1 MPDTDDVT
9 EFSTPA
15 PVLLKIDTAGGQ
27 VRVDALD
34 ADHTVV
40 RLRPSRAGDDRALD
54 LIANS
59 TVEQRGDRV
68 LVEVPPAGVGFLRSS
83 PDIDITVS
91 LPTGSRLELA
101 AKSADLRTSGLL
113 DAVHVQIG
121 SGDVWLDHVGEAHV
135 QSGSGDTML
144 AVADRSVRVET
155 GSGDVHLQHVTGAL
169 QVSTGSG
176 DALVDDVCADV
187 TIHTASGDHRVG
199 RVRRGTVAMDS
210 ASGDRAGHGRRGHTG
225 LVGRHQPE
233 RQRALGARRQRAARR
248 RGRRRRAAHQHRIRR
263 HLARARLT

>member
-15 PVLLKIDTAGGQ
+15 PVLLQIETAGGQ
-27 VRVDALD
+27 VRVEAHD

-54 LIANS
+54 LLANS

-68 LVEVPPAGVGFLRSS
+68 LVEVPPAGFGFLRSS

-101 AKSADLRTSGLL
+101 AKSADLRTGGLL

-155 GSGDVHLQHVTGAL
+155 GSGDVHLQHVAGAL

-176 DALVDDVCADV
+176 DVLVDDACADV
-187 TIHTASGDHRVG
+187 TVHTASGDHRVG
-199 RVRRGTVAMDS
+199 RGPPWDSRDGLRLRR
-210 ASGDRAGHGRRGHTG
+210 RAGHGRRGHTG

-233 RQRALGARRQRAARR
+233 RQRALGARWQRAARR
-248 RGRRRRAAHQHRIRR
+248 RGRRRRAAHQHRVRR

>member
-9 EFSTPA
+9 KFSTPA
-15 PVLLKIDTAGGQ
+15 PVLLQIETAGGQ
-27 VRVDALD
+27 VRVDAHD

-176 DALVDDVCADV
+176 DVLVDDACADV

-210 ASGDRAGHGRRGHTG
+210 ASGDVQVTVVEGTPVWLDVTSLSGSVHSALAGSEPPGDGEDA
-225 LVGRHQPE
+225 V
-233 RQRALGARRQRAARR
+233 ALHINTVSGDISL
-248 RGRRRRAAHQHRIRR
+248 AH
-263 HLARARLT
+263 A

>member
-15 PVLLKIDTAGGQ
+15 PVLLQLESAGGQ
-27 VRVDALD
+27 VRVDAHD

-68 LVEVPPAGVGFLRSS
+68 SVEVPPAGVGFLRSS

-101 AKSADLRTSGLL
+101 AKSADLRTGGLL

-135 QSGSGDTML
+135 QSGSGSPGDGED
-144 AVADRSVRVET
+144 AVALHINTV
-155 GSGDVHLQHVTGAL
+155 SGDISL
-169 QVSTGSG
+169 
-176 DALVDDVCADV
+176 
-187 TIHTASGDHRVG
+187 
-199 RVRRGTVAMDS
+199 
-210 ASGDRAGHGRRGHTG
+210 
-225 LVGRHQPE
+225 
-233 RQRALGARRQRAARR
+233 
-248 RGRRRRAAHQHRIRR
+248 AH
-263 HLARARLT
+263 A